1 MFTEIRGAR
10 FKSWAAIGPHAGPKS
25 SAAPDNQLP
34 EDESGISL
42 APVTAFFGTNSSGKT
57 SLLQVLLLLRQT
69 VESADP
75 SLPLNL
81 GDERAAV
88 QLGTFTDIQHNHEQG
103 AEVCLGV
110 SWKLP
115 KAKKFADP
123 VTENKTLFE
132 ARDFSFD
139 TALGQRRR
147 RTIGV
152 ERLRYIA
159 DNNRVTFARAPKEK
173 DGFRLEAVVNGSSSY
188 LKRMVGR
195 KWPIPEPVKCYGFP
209 DQVNAYFQNAGFVS
223 EIELEFEQQLG
234 RTFYLGPLREE
245 PRRDYTWTG
254 VRPRDVGPS
263 GAAAVP
269 ALLAAQLVGEKL
281 NYRKRLANGRRSK
294 LITVEEH
301 VAAWLKELGLVHS
314 FKVEALAEGANIYRV
329 YVKRTSESTEVLLT
343 DVGFGVSQI
352 LPVLVLLAYVPEGS
366 TVVLEQPEIHLH
378 PKAQA
383 GLADV
388 LLEAATVRNV
398 QVLVES
404 HSEHLLRRLQLRVAE
419 QRLDSGVEISAEDVR
434 LWFVDQAGGAS
445 RAHDLELNLLG
456 EIVNWPEH
464 FFGDPFGETARLA
477 KAARRRRAELDA
489 TV

>member
-1 MFTEIRGAR
+1 MFTEIRGFQ
-10 FKSWAAIGPHAGPKS
+10 FKSWSAITPHTSTHSGE
-25 SAAPDNQLP
+25 LP
-34 EDESGISL
+34 EQVPEDQPGIPLS
-42 APVTAFFGTNSSGKT
+42 PVTAFFGTNSSGKT

-75 SLPLNL
+75 TLPLNL

-88 QLGTFTDIQHNHEQG
+88 QLGTFRDIKHNHEPET
-103 AEVCLGV
+103 EVGLGV
-110 SWKLP
+110 SWSLNRP
-115 KAKKFADP
+115 KQFADP
-123 VTENKTLFE
+123 VTEDKVLFD
-132 ARDFSFD
+132 ASSFSFD
-139 TALGQRRR
+139 TILRQRRR
-147 RTIGV
+147 AIQV
-152 ERLRYIA
+152 ERLRYKA
-159 DNNRVTFARAPKEK
+159 DSHVVDFGRAPREK
-173 DGFRLEAVVNGSSSY
+173 DGFRLEAVVNGNANY

-234 RTFYLGPLREE
+234 RTYYLGPLREE

-254 VRPRDVGPS
+254 ARPRDVGPS

-269 ALLAAQLVGEKL
+269 ALLAAQLAGEKE
-281 NYRKRLANGRRSK
+281 NFRKRTKRGRGK
-294 LITVEEH
+294 LITVEQH
-301 VAAWLKELGLVHS
+301 VAEWLKELGLVDS
-314 FKVEALAEGANIYRV
+314 FQVLPLAEGANIYRV
-329 YVKRTSESTEVLLT
+329 HVRRTPDSAQVLLT
-343 DVGFGVSQI
+343 DIGFGVSQI
-352 LPVLVLLAYVPEGS
+352 LPVLVLLAYIPEGS

-419 QRLDSGVEISAEDVR
+419 QQLDSGVEISDRDVG
-434 LWFVDQAGGAS
+434 LWFVDQVGGAS

-477 KAARRRRAELDA
+477 KAARRRRAEMSSN
-489 TV
+489 V